1 MSTPETIV
9 QRQLEAYNDRNL
21 NAFVACFSEDVVVR
35 ELQDGEIIAEGRT
48 AFRETYAPLFE
59 RCPDLH
65 AKIVHRI
72 CKGDTVIDHEN
83 VTGMGNDEMVE
94 AVAIYQVR
102 DSLIHR
108 VWFA

>member
-1 MSTPETIV
+1 MSNPEIIV
-9 QRQLEAYNDRNL
+9 QRQLAAYNARDL
-21 NAFVACFSEDVVVR
+21 EAFVACFSEDVVVR

-48 AFRETYAPLFE
+48 AFRDTYAPLFAN
-59 RCPDLH
+59 CPDLH

-72 CKGDTVIDHEN
+72 CKEDTVIDHEN
-83 VTGMGNDEMVE
+83 VTGMRDNEMVE
-94 AVAIYQVR
+94 AVAIYQVQ